1 MFKLS
6 SVSFTAVRQPGFGGL
21 VLFTWAALKYVV
33 PLLFSKAFS
42 YVARGTISRDV
53 SFSAVTS

>member
-1 MFKLS
+1 MTKLS
-6 SVSFTAVRQPGFGGL
+6 AVSFTAVRQPGFGGL

-33 PLLFSKAFS
+33 PLLLSKAFS
-42 YVARGTISRDV
+42 YISRGTISRYV